1 MVLYEEY
8 DLEDVNRY
16 ILEQTSFV
24 DDAVD
29 SLKGLYGVDWTEY
42 DVAMAV
48 KHINDESFYRALEEI
63 GEGIGIIELYEEVD
77 ISRDEVGELKQLGFI
92 KETGNYIPTVKR
104 KRLANLY
111 LDKVS
116 RIDGEDI

>member
-8 DLEDVNRY
+8 DLEAVNRY
-16 ILEQTSFV
+16 ILEKTSFV

-29 SLKGLYGVDWTEY
+29 SLKGLYGVDWKEY
-42 DVAMAV
+42 DVAIAV

-77 ISRDEVGELKQLGFI
+77 ISRDEVGELKQLVFI